1 MLSRISQHRELAFH
15 HKATPF
21 NSKMKAL
28 EENYK
33 LHSGGDVFQDY
44 FDDVKESRVKQV
56 SRIKNQ
62 VSSFKNQESR
72 IKNNQ
77 DQDSR
82 LKIQE
87 SRKDSIKISTKKFF
101 KTLSST

>member
-1 MLSRISQHRELAFH
+1 MISRLSQEQF
-15 HKATPF
+15 K
-21 NSKMKAL
+21 NQEK
-28 EENYK
+28 
-33 LHSGGDVFQDY
+33 
-44 FDDVKESRVKQV
+44 V
-56 SRIKNQ
+56 SRE
-62 VSSFKNQESR
+62 VSSFKFSR

>member
-56 SRIKNQ
+56 SKNQESKSFKNQ
-62 VSSFKNQESR
+62 VSKNQDSRTIKFQESR
-72 IKNNQ
+72 FKNNQ

-82 LKIQE
+82 
-87 SRKDSIKISTKKFF
+87 IKRRLNQDKY
-101 KTLSST
+101 

>member
-1 MLSRISQHRELAFH
+1 MRMISRLSQEQF
-15 HKATPF
+15 
-21 NSKMKAL
+21 
-28 EENYK
+28 
-33 LHSGGDVFQDY
+33 
-44 FDDVKESRVKQV
+44 
-56 SRIKNQ
+56 KNQ
-62 VSSFKNQESR
+62 EKFPVSSFQESR

-77 DQDSR
+77 EQDSR